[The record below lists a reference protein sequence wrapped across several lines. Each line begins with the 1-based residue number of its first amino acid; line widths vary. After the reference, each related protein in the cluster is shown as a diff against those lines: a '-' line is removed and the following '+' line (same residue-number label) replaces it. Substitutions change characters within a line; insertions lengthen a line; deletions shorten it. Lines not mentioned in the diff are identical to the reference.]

1 MDNSVA
7 IKTSKNSDLVTFK
20 VLVDGT
26 QIPLTYQVYTIAVT
40 KEINRL
46 PTATI
51 VIIDGDAAD
60 TNFPGS
66 NEDYLIPGK
75 KVEITAGYHS
85 DEATIFKGIVIKNS
99 IKVRSKTSF
108 LTIECRDEA
117 VKMTIGRKSKYF
129 YDSKDSDIFKEII
142 DKYKLSNKIEDTNY
156 KHKELVQFN
165 ASDWDFIVSRAQASG
180 KLCFIDD
187 GKITI
192 QKPDLKQESIQ
203 TVAFGSTIL
212 DFDGEID
219 ARNQFSKISSYSWN
233 QGDQEIVEIEAKN
246 PDVKLNGNLTVYELS
261 DVIGLDNYELKHGG
275 NLSVALSQDWADS
288 TMLYQQLSKTRGRVK
303 FQGIPEVKPGVMMN
317 LQGLG
322 DRFNGNIYVT
332 GVFHSIAEGNWT
344 ADVQFGMNPVWFSE
358 TYDVNAQAAAGLLPA
373 VKGLQFGI
381 VTQLQDDPD
390 GEDRIL
396 VTLPIVNAAEQGIW
410 CRLALL
416 DAGDNRGSIF
426 RPEIGDE
433 VVIGF
438 INEDPNDAVVLG
450 MLNSSAK
457 PAPIPASDD
466 NNIKGFYTRSE
477 MKLVFDDD
485 KKSVTIETPSGKVIT
500 LDEDAGEIKL
510 EDENKN
516 VITMDSKGIVMES
529 AGNIEIKSKGD
540 VTIEGININMKA
552 NAQFK
557 AEGMAGVELSS
568 NAIAVLKGSIVQIN

>member
-7 IKTSKNSDLVTFK
+7 IKTSKNPDLVTFT
-20 VLVDGT
+20 VLIDGKE
-26 QIPLTYQVYTIAVT
+26 IPQSFLVNSVLVT
-40 KEINRL
+40 KEVNRL
-46 PTATI
+46 STATV
-51 VIIDGDAAD
+51 VIYDGDAAEAD
-60 TNFPGS
+60 FSIS
-66 NEDYLIPGK
+66 NEDVLIPGK
-75 KVEITAGYHS
+75 EIQINAGYHM
-85 DEATIFKGIVIKNS
+85 DEEMIFKGVIIKNS
-99 IKVRSKTSF
+99 IKIRGNGSY

-129 YDSKDSDIFKEII
+129 YDSKDSDVFKEII
-142 DKYKLSNKIEDTNY
+142 DTYGLENDIEDTNY
-156 KHKELVQFN
+156 EHKELVQFN

-180 KLCFIDD
+180 KLCFLDD

-192 QKPDLKQESIQ
+192 SKPDLTQESIQ

-212 DFDGEID
+212 DFDAEID
-219 ARNQFSKISSYSWN
+219 ARNQVAKVSSYSWN
-233 QGDQEIVEIEAKN
+233 HGDQEIVEIEAAN
-246 PDVKLNGNLTVYELS
+246 PNVKLNGNLTADELAE
-261 DVIGLDNYELKHGG
+261 VVGLENYELKHGG
-275 NLSVALSQDWADS
+275 NLSVAESQDWADS
-288 TMLYQQLSKTRGRVK
+288 TWLYQQMAKVRGRVK
-303 FQGIPEVKPGVMMN
+303 FQGIPAVKPNTILN
-317 LQGLG
+317 LQGVG

-332 GVFHSIAEGNWT
+332 GVLHNISNGNWT
-344 ADVQFGMNPVWFSE
+344 VDAQFGLNPVWFSE
-358 TYDVNAQAAAGLLPA
+358 TYDINAYPASGLLPA
-373 VKGLQFGI
+373 VKGLQFGV

-396 VTLPIVNAAEQGIW
+396 VTLPIVSPDEQGTW

-438 INEDPNDAVVLG
+438 INEDPNDAIILG

-457 PAPIPASDD
+457 PAPIPAEDD

-485 KKSVTIETPSGKVIT
+485 KKSMTLETPAGKIIT
-500 LDEDAGEIKL
+500 LDEDAGEIRL

-516 VITMDSKGIVMES
+516 VVTMDSNGIVIES

-540 VTIEGININMKA
+540 VTIEGVNVSIKA

-557 AEGMAGVELSS
+557 AEGAAGVEMSS
-568 NAIAVLKGSIVQIN
+568 NAVAVLKGSVVQIN